1 MINVIIDG
9 KRLEVPEDTT
19 ILKAAEFAG
28 INIPTLCAHPELKPY
43 GGCRL
48 CLVEIE
54 GMRVLQPSCTM
65 PISEG
70 MVISTQNEKVKAARQ
85 FILTLIFSERN
96 HYCPYCQES
105 GGDCELQNAALDEGM
120 AYWPLQPNF
129 QPYEVDAS
137 HPYII
142 REQNR
147 CILCRR
153 CVRACEELAGN
164 ATLGIKSR
172 GTLGLLIADLGQPL
186 GDSNCV
192 SCGTC
197 LQVCPTGALMDRHS
211 AYLGLA
217 AQAEQTN
224 SICLACSVGC
234 GIKAITRNNS
244 LIRIEGDWAAPINS
258 GILCKTGRFEAV
270 ETKQGRL
277 TSPMIR
283 KNGDLVEADWDEA
296 IEAAIRKIKPL
307 AKKSP
312 DKVAALVSSRLPA
325 ETLALFKSIFADQ
338 MGSGM
343 VTCAEEG
350 KPTALPADLST
361 ELGRPFEGS
370 LDAINNSDCLIVIGA
385 DLGTD
390 HMVAGFKVKRKILEG
405 AHLLIIDP
413 EENSFDEIAGCVLR
427 ATGGSDVDILRAISS
442 ALVQEG
448 LIKRETTL
456 QCRTALEK
464 CAAETGIP
472 VDTYIM
478 AAQMIG
484 SSSNPVIL
492 YGKGITG
499 SQDMNVLKGLVTFA
513 ESIGAI
519 GETWSGLI
527 SVKGKA
533 NSLAAAQLGLTS
545 TFDASESEVVFISLG
560 DDVSSNRLNKR
571 LNQGAFKIIQSTYS
585 SALVEEADVVFPALA
600 WHEQSGHYLNLEG
613 RLQIAEQIVNP
624 PESIRSN
631 YDVLRLIA
639 QKLGLDT
646 QIDWKAA
653 LVEQTAPVLIAA

>member
-1 MINVIIDG
+1 MINVIIDE
-9 KRLEVPEDTT
+9 KRLEVPEETT
-19 ILKAAEFAG
+19 ILKAAEAAG
-28 INIPTLCAHPELKPY
+28 IEIPTLCAHPELKPY

-129 QPYEVDAS
+129 HPYEVDAS
-137 HPYII
+137 HPFII

-211 AYLGLA
+211 AYLGLDT
-217 AQAEQTN
+217 QSEKTE

-234 GIKAITRNNS
+234 GIKAVTRNNS
-244 LIRIEGDWAAPINS
+244 LIRIEGNWAAPVNS
-258 GILCKTGRFEAV
+258 GILCKAGRFEAI
-270 ETKQGRL
+270 ETRQKRL
-277 TSPMIR
+277 TSPLIR
-283 KNGDLVEADWDEA
+283 KNGAQVEATWDEA
-296 IEAAIRKIKPL
+296 IETVAGKIKPL
-307 AKKSP
+307 AEKSP
-312 DKVAALVSSRLPA
+312 AKVAALVSSRLPA
-325 ETLALFKSIFADQ
+325 ETLALFKYIFADQ
-338 MGSGM
+338 MSSSM

-350 KPTALPADLST
+350 KPSALPADLSV
-361 ELGRPFEGS
+361 ELGRSFEGS
-370 LDAINNSDCLIVIGA
+370 LEAINNSDCLIVIGA

-390 HMVAGFKVKRKILEG
+390 HMVAGFKVKRKVLEG
-405 AHLLIIDP
+405 APLVVIDP
-413 EENSFDEIAGCVLR
+413 QENSFDDLAGCVLK
-427 ATGGSDVDILRAISS
+427 ATGGTDVDILRALSS

-448 LIKRETTL
+448 LIERETTL

-464 CAAETGIP
+464 CAAVTGISAE
-472 VDTYIM
+472 TYLT
-478 AAQMIG
+478 AARLIG
-484 SSSNPVIL
+484 AASNPVIL

-499 SQDMNVLKGLVTFA
+499 SEDMNILKGLVTFA

-519 GETWSGLI
+519 GETWSGLV

-533 NSLAAAQLGLTS
+533 NSLAAAQFGLTS
-545 TFDASESEVVFISLG
+545 AFETTGSEVIFLSLG
-560 DDVSSNRLNKR
+560 DDVSSNRLHKR
-571 LNQGAFKIIQSTYS
+571 LNKEAFKIIQSTYS
-585 SALVEEADVVFPALA
+585 STLVEEADVVFPALA
-600 WHEQSGHYLNLEG
+600 WQEQRGHYLNLEG
-613 RLQIAEQIVNP
+613 RLQFAEQIVTP

-631 YDVLRLIA
+631 HDVLILLA
-639 QKLGLDT
+639 EKLGLDT

-653 LVEQTAPVLIAA
+653 LVEQTAPVMIAA